1 MVFLFL
7 RAWEF
12 FMYKTIILI
21 CCLLL
26 CFFFSEKINKVHAQ
40 ELVAPTL
47 NLDPG
52 KSIFDIEDVPVL
64 NCYVIVGD
72 FASVNSIPCNK
83 IAFIDKSTL
92 QVKSGTNYN
101 PVQAIDGDIY
111 QVECYVSTSLV
122 LPITHTINLYLG
134 GNFNNITVGGSNYS
148 RKGIAKLT
156 TTKLSSGPPNNYMM
170 STWNPQLTIG
180 AFPGDVSGVRSMDI
194 SNDTLFYAGNFD
206 GINNY
211 TTNPVDARPS
221 GVAAVKITTNT
232 NLAMFTSYYDYVSGI
247 DQIDWHKG
255 KLYVGGM
262 LNNPG
267 GSGDFVSLMRINADG
282 TYDET
287 FTARGWQP
295 TGEYPGGAGATN
307 DFDFLNDSLII
318 FAYGITDDS
327 YARNASIDTAQL
339 FLGADYNYSESGD
352 HVSSQATYK
361 HFCYVARNS
370 SYDGL
375 SWLLPSLYEIDF
387 TQGLATNDFYEK
399 MDTDFENYSFHHMWV
414 VDNLLFVSDDQ
425 LTEIGYNWETPILR
439 SGIAVFCLEPADAK
453 NFNVYDTTVCA
464 GQTITYSIPTVQYA
478 DGYVWEY
485 SGQGIDIGV
494 TGTENLS
501 DTINFSSANSV
512 NIKILSNFTPGVLS
526 VTPYS
531 TFHGQL
537 ENNGVLVKS
546 NTMSISI
553 HSNPIPHI
561 NAGPDEAITCYT
573 LDTGVDLFGYSDS
586 AVVSYEWLQPFP
598 DPSILGQ
605 TYTATQAD
613 DYVFKVVSPL
623 GCANYDTVT
632 VYMDTLKPTL
642 ILPAPPYELTCAV
655 TSLSLNGSSITP
667 NTTIEWMRMVDSVM
681 FADPVVVD
689 EVGGYMCQVTDLLNG
704 CVSESALLVTNNF
717 IIPQIAL
724 TGYSSIPSS
733 TPLDTL
739 TCANDTLNLSAY
751 SATPNSTVEHTNADT
766 SLFFGSA
773 MEITQAGTYYLFATE
788 STTGCTNSQ
797 SFIISQF
804 QNIPDAHAPADSAL
818 NCSVAQIVLD
828 GASLSS
834 GAVLTWSDA
843 STNLGADPI
852 TINQPGWYYLD
863 SYNPENGCIGTDSV
877 FIDLTNEIL
886 VSAGQD
892 LLICNEEIVVVTA
905 SHTGSLTGAAYS
917 WNNGTDGQT
926 TNFIGGIDTMAIVF
940 VTADGGCTGTDTARI
955 SIPPDPEIL
964 FEGFKPC
971 GNNPN
976 GQIVGNPL
984 SGLSPFEYS
993 INGGISYQ
1001 ASPVFTNLSEGNYTI
1016 LVHDSLQC
1024 NYTFLAA
1031 IDESSSLPTPSFLF
1045 STYNYETDTVVI
1057 VDVSMPPTDST
1068 KWNFPPGVVL
1078 MNSDPHNPMILLP
1091 DTGTFVITMLA
1102 YYGDCLVE
1110 SSKTIY
1116 ASPFDSLAAT
1126 QYNLNGIKSIELY
1139 PNPTT
1144 GNFTVTVEFYQS
1156 QRAAVVVQDMLG
1168 NTYFFEEYDESLQ
1181 IVQDVFLD
1189 LSVLDGTYVLKVI
1202 SEYDSGSVT
1211 FILAR

>member
-1 MVFLFL
+1 M
-7 RAWEF
+7 
-12 FMYKTIILI
+12 
-21 CCLLL
+21 
-26 CFFFSEKINKVHAQ
+26 HAQ

-72 FASVNSIPCNK
+72 FSSVNSIPCNK

-101 PVQAIDGDIY
+101 PVQAVDGDIY
-111 QVECYVSTSLV
+111 QVECYVTTSFV

-134 GNFNNITVGGSNYS
+134 GNFNNINVDGSNYT

-170 STWNPQLTIG
+170 SFWNPQLTIG
-180 AFPGDVSGVRSMDI
+180 AFPADVSGVRSMDI
-194 SNDTLFYAGNFD
+194 SNDTLFYAGDFD
-206 GINNY
+206 GINNNV
-211 TTNPVDARPS
+211 NPSDGRPS
-221 GVAAVKITTNT
+221 GIAAVKITTNT
-232 NLAMFTSYYDYVSGI
+232 NLAIFNNYGATGAYKIHYA
-247 DQIDWHKG
+247 HH
-255 KLYVGGM
+255 KLYAVGEM
-262 LNNPG
+262 IPY
-267 GSGDFVSLMRINADG
+267 SMPSLTAALVRFNLDG
-282 TYDET
+282 TLDSSFPPKGYESTSECGCAQGVSNDIAFFGDSILLYLYDNYSSPSVRNAVT
-287 FTARGWQP
+287 
-295 TGEYPGGAGATN
+295 
-307 DFDFLNDSLII
+307 DSLLFGTTII
-318 FAYGITDDS
+318 SEYSSSLNRKNSISTYKNYYYYTRDVSDDS
-327 YARNASIDTAQL
+327 PSLPFFLTNGQVKVGPNASSFAGNTI
-339 FLGADYNYSESGD
+339 
-352 HVSSQATYK
+352 ATDAIFDSI
-361 HFCYVARNS
+361 H
-370 SYDGL
+370 
-375 SWLLPSLYEIDF
+375 YENI
-387 TQGLATNDFYEK
+387 
-399 MDTDFENYSFHHMWV
+399 WV
-414 VDNLLFVSDDQ
+414 VDNLLFISDDD
-425 LTEIGYNWETPILR
+425 LTTADIGVMSSGEPR

-453 NFNVYDTTVCA
+453 NFNVFDTTVCP

-494 TGTENLS
+494 TGNENLS
-501 DTINFSSANSV
+501 DTLNFSSANSV
-512 NIKILSNFTPGVLS
+512 NIQILSNFMPGVLS

-537 ENNGVLVKS
+537 ENNDVLVKS
-546 NTMSISI
+546 NTMSLAI

-561 NAGPDEAITCYT
+561 NAGTDEGITCYT

-598 DPSILGQ
+598 NPSIPGQ
-605 TYTATQAD
+605 TYIATQAD

-632 VYMDTLKPTL
+632 VYMDTLKPIL
-642 ILPAPPYELTCAV
+642 ILPAPPYELTCAT
-655 TSLSLNGSSITP
+655 TSLSLNGASSTP
-667 NTTIEWMRMVDSVM
+667 NTTVEWMRMVDSAM
-681 FADPVVVD
+681 FADPIFVD
-689 EVGGYMCQVTDLLNG
+689 AVGGYMCQVTDLLNG
-704 CVSESALLVTNNF
+704 CMSESALLVTNNF

-733 TPLDTL
+733 TALDIL

-751 SATPNSTVEHTNADT
+751 SPTPNSTVEYTNADT
-766 SLFFGSA
+766 SLFFGGSI
-773 MEITQAGTYYLFATE
+773 EITQPGTYYLFATE
-788 STTGCTNSQ
+788 ITTGCTNSQ
-797 SFIISQF
+797 SFIVSQF

-818 NCSVAQIVLD
+818 NCSVTQIFLD

-843 STNLGADPI
+843 TTNLGADPVSV
-852 TINQPGWYYLD
+852 NQPGWYYLD

-886 VSAGQD
+886 VSAGSD
-892 LLICNEEIVVVTA
+892 LLICNEEIVAVTA

-926 TNFIGGIDTMAIVF
+926 TNFIGGIDTMAIVA
-940 VTADGGCTGTDTARI
+940 VTADGGCVGTDTMRI
-955 SIPPDPEIL
+955 NIPPYPEIV

-984 SGLSPFEYS
+984 SGFTPFEYS

-1001 ASPVFTNLSEGNYTI
+1001 TSPVFTNLSQGNYTI

-1024 NYTFLAA
+1024 NYTFHAA

-1057 VDVSMPPTDST
+1057 IDVSMPPTDST
-1068 KWNFPPGVVL
+1068 KWNIPSGIML
-1078 MNSDPHNPMILLP
+1078 INSDPHSPMILLP
-1091 DTGTFVITMLA
+1091 DTGTFIITMLA

-1110 SSKTIY
+1110 LSKTIY

-1126 QYNLNGIKSIELY
+1126 QYNLNGIKSIEFY

-1156 QRAAVVVQDMLG
+1156 QRAAMVVQDMLG

-1181 IVQDVFLD
+1181 ISQDVFLD
-1189 LSVLDGTYVLKVI
+1189 LSVLDGTYILKVI